1 MKKTDKKEEIILD
14 AVLGN
19 TLDCATF
26 QATLANGHEIVAFS
40 SPRRPVSALGLH
52 SGQTVRVSLSPY
64 DMLKGI
70 ILKENQIGFDHE
82 ST

>member
-26 QATLANGHEIVAFS
+26 QAKLKNGHEIVAFP
-40 SPRRPVSALGLH
+40 SPRQPVTELGL
-52 SGQTVRVSLSPY
+52 SPGQTVRVLLSPY
-64 DMLKGI
+64 DMLKGV
-70 ILKENQIGFDHE
+70 ILKEIKQDFE
-82 ST
+82 S